1 MDFSSAIFLTV
12 FLVGQVRGFTEQKF
26 FYCCSKVCSLDSGVC
41 DPVLDD
47 FSMDS
52 STVLM

>member
-1 MDFSSAIFLTV
+1 MDLSSAIFLTV
-12 FLVGQVRGFTEQKF
+12 FLIGQVWGYKEPKF
-26 FYCCSKVCSLDSGVC
+26 FYCCSEICSLDSGVC

>member
-1 MDFSSAIFLTV
+1 MDLSSAIFLTV
-12 FLVGQVRGFTEQKF
+12 FLIGQVRSDREQKN
-26 FYCCSKVCSLDSGVC
+26 FYCCSEVCSLDSGVC

-47 FSMDS
+47 FSKDS